1 MKKAKKK
8 TKKKAT
14 RRKRTLALRME
25 PGGQLKKLPVPR
37 KAKKRLWSYYVFK
50 GGAVVEIE
58 GFPADPYV
66 AGHQV
71 YKVMEALANVYAD
84 LGGMSFADA
93 LGEIVGSVVD
103 HAEEE
108 LKRILAAQ
116 TFTEQTIAEMVRDRQ
131 AAVVAPDLGGRKK
144 VH

>member
-1 MKKAKKK
+1 MKKAS
-8 TKKKAT
+8 KKKAT

-25 PGGQLKKLPVPR
+25 TGGIVREQPVPR
-37 KAKKRLWSYYVFK
+37 RAKKRLWSYYVFK
-50 GGAVVEIE
+50 GGAMVEIE
-58 GFPADPYV
+58 GFPSDPYV

-108 LKRILAAQ
+108 LKRLLAAQ
-116 TFTEQTIAEMVRDRQ
+116 AFTEQTIADMVRERQ
-131 AAVVAPDLGGRKK
+131 AAVEAPDLGGRKK